1 MSTATERAR
10 GPVTLRLAREEDRE
24 ALRRLAE
31 LDSSTVPPAPTM
43 VADLDG
49 ELLAAVSIADGATV
63 ADPFA
68 PTADLVDLLRLRVG
82 QLQATVGLSAPLVG
96 SGWRSLVGRTAR
108 VVGLLGEGEERRAA
122 AYGMSGSQ
130 ALVAQRLA
138 HGRRRG

>member
-49 ELLAAVSIADGATV
+49 ELLAAVSV
-63 ADPFA
+63 
-68 PTADLVDLLRLRVG
+68 
-82 QLQATVGLSAPLVG
+82 
-96 SGWRSLVGRTAR
+96 
-108 VVGLLGEGEERRAA
+108 GEGEERRAA
-122 AYGMSGSQ
+122 AYAMSGSQ
-130 ALVAQRLA
+130 ALVGQRLA

>member
-49 ELLAAVSIADGATV
+49 ELVAAVSIADGATV
-63 ADPFA
+63 ADPFV

-82 QLQATVGLSAPLVG
+82 QLRAGEHSAPSIG
-96 SGWRSLVGRTAR
+96 SGRRSLVAR
-108 VVGLLGEGEERRAA
+108 AARLVGLLGAGEERRAA
-122 AYGMSGSQ
+122 AYGVSGSQ
-130 ALVAQRLA
+130 ALVGQRLA
-138 HGRRRG
+138 HSRRRG